1 VGEPW
6 TVCRPDDRGDV
17 VVVQIAPPLICGQ
30 AEFDEIEQVRRH
42 TLTEAHGVVWERAP
56 SSPPLAGSERDPGRG
71 QDDRAGGTA
80 PAP

>member
-30 AEFDEIEQVRRH
+30 AEFDEIEQVLRH
-42 TLTEAHGVVWERAP
+42 TLTEAQELV
-56 SSPPLAGSERDPGRG
+56 
-71 QDDRAGGTA
+71 
-80 PAP
+80 

>member
-30 AEFDEIEQVRRH
+30 PEFDEIEQVLRH
-42 TLTEAHGVVWERAP
+42 TLTEAQG
-56 SSPPLAGSERDPGRG
+56 LI
-71 QDDRAGGTA
+71 
-80 PAP
+80 